1 MNDTRIPKFRRA
13 VIQNFPFIEEDFDA
27 LTDYGLICKIVEY
40 LNKVIDKANYFDQQY
55 EELNA
60 AFVQLKS
67 YVDNYFANL
76 DVQEEINNKLDEM
89 AESGVLQ
96 EIIAAYIEVS
106 SLLTFDTIADLKA
119 ATNIID
125 GSTCLAIGELAFNDG
140 KFAYY
145 KIREKQPDD
154 VVDEDKII
162 SLSVSDELIGEK
174 IDNIKFKQL
183 GDLISALRDDTLNPP
198 ANLCKVESKWSYSI
212 SSYYTMIKLPRNLF
226 SFTIIPYATYGYDGA
241 YKYVDNHPKS
251 ITINGQ
257 LSSPTIIDGVVTV
270 ENPDPSDEYWY
281 IFGLDSDGNPKY
293 TKDIH
298 RTLNGTNLLALG
310 YKQAFGVWSPIVIN
324 GTNFNPSLELD
335 TTDSN
340 YAYIIEQSQPRS
352 ILGYDD
358 NYWYLIIVE
367 GRLPR
372 SKGTTLAGAQTL
384 MSELNIPNAFNMD
397 GGSNTQ
403 LWISNPTTNLGIR
416 DNSRYPRG
424 YTSNNTYSLIKFT
437 EIGE

>member
-1 MNDTRIPKFRRA
+1 MITLPPFKAFLASNIPSVYDNTLSYYDELTKLIAYLEQQVVPA
-13 VIQNFPFIEEDFDA
+13 VNENTA
-27 LTDYGLICKIVEY
+27 GLKLLKDYVE
-40 LNKVIDKANYFDQQY
+40 NYF
-55 EELNA
+55 
-60 AFVQLKS
+60 K
-67 YVDNYFANL
+67 NL

-96 EIIAAYIEVS
+96 EIIAAYLEIS
-106 SLLTFDTIADLKA
+106 SLLTFDTIAELKA
-119 ATNIID
+119 ATNIVD

-154 VVDEDKII
+154 VVDEDTII
-162 SLSVSDELIGEK
+162 SLSISNELVGEK

-183 GDLISALRDDTLNPP
+183 SDLISALRDETLNPP
-198 ANLCKVESKWSYSI
+198 ADLCKAECKWSYST
-212 SSYYTMIKLPRNLF
+212 SSYYAMLKLPRSKF

-241 YKYVDNHPKS
+241 YKYVENNPKS
-251 ITINGQ
+251 ICINGQ
-257 LSSPTIIDGVVTV
+257 LSSPTVVDGVVTV
-270 ENPDPSDEYWY
+270 ENPSPSDEYWY
-281 IFGLDSDGNPKY
+281 FFGIDSDGNPKY
-293 TKDIH
+293 TKDVH
-298 RTLNGTNLLALG
+298 RTLSGTDLLALD

-324 GTNFNPSLELD
+324 GTNFNASTELD
-335 TTDSN
+335 TTDPN
-340 YAYIIEQSQPRS
+340 YSYIIEQAQPRS

-358 NYWYLIIVE
+358 DYWYLIVVE

-372 SKGTTLAGAQTL
+372 SKGTTLAGTQTL
-384 MSELNIPNAFNMD
+384 MAELNIPNAFNMD

>member
-76 DVQEEINNKLDEM
+76 DVQEEINTKLEDM
-89 AESGVLQ
+89 ADSGQLQ
-96 EIIAAYIEVS
+96 EIIAAYLQLSAV
-106 SLLTFDTIADLKA
+106 LAFDTKSALKEA
-119 ATNIID
+119 QNIID
-125 GSTCLAIGELAFNDG
+125 GSIAMTLGQNTYDDG
-140 KFAYY
+140 KITYY
-145 KIREKQPDD
+145 KIREKQESDVIDD
-154 VVDEDKII
+154 DKI
-162 SLSVSDELIGEK
+162 LALEVSDELIAEK
-174 IDNIKFKQL
+174 IDDIKFKQL
-183 GDLISALRDDTLNPP
+183 GDLIEELRDDTLDAP
-198 ANLCKVESKWSYSI
+198 ANLCKVECKWSYSI
-212 SSYYTMIKLPRNLF
+212 SSYFTMIKLPKNIF
-226 SFTIIPYATYGYDGA
+226 NFTIIPYATYGYDGA

-310 YKQAFGVWSPIVIN
+310 YKQAFGIWSPIVIN
-324 GTNFNPSLELD
+324 GTNFNPSAELD

-358 NYWYLIIVE
+358 DYWYLIIVE